1 MQKPNTL
8 RAEIEQQLPE
18 LAQNPDK
25 LSMNITQGKIIANK
39 GSLSH
44 TTEYTLNILITDF
57 TSDIEIL
64 KTTIIHWAQTHQPDI
79 LGAGSTPNQRTFNF
93 EADILSNQSYD
104 ILIEL
109 PLTERTLAQSNEHNK
124 IQISHPRNANHSD
137 LLTALGTA
145 HPIP

>member
-18 LAQNPDK
+18 LSQNPEK

-57 TSDIEIL
+57 TGDIEIL
-64 KTTIIHWAQTHQPDI
+64 KTTIIHWAQANQPDI
-79 LGAGSTPNQRTFNF
+79 LGAGNTPNQRTLSF
-93 EADILSNQSYD
+93 EADILS
-104 ILIEL
+104 EL
-109 PLTERTLAQSNEHNK
+109 PLTERTLAQSNEHNQ

-137 LLTALGTA
+137 LLPSWALPNLY
-145 HPIP
+145 HKP

>member
-8 RAEIEQQLPE
+8 RAEIERQLPE

-25 LSMNITQGKIIANK
+25 LNMNITRGKIIANK

-44 TTEYTLNILITDF
+44 TTEYTLTILITDF
-57 TSDIEIL
+57 TSDIEFL
-64 KTTIIHWAQTHQPDI
+64 KTTIIHWAQANQPDI
-79 LGAGSTPNQRTFNF
+79 LGAGNTPNQRTLSF

-104 ILIEL
+104 LLIEL
-109 PLTERTLAQSNEHNK
+109 PLTERTLAQSNEHN
-124 IQISHPRNANHSD
+124 QIAISNPRNANHSD